1 MKPGE
6 ALKSAGR
13 SVGNAIMA
21 VVFWFIGFFDGTKP
35 EQSMKRALMA
45 LAGFT
50 LCRGTIMICKAIA
63 HAIYV
68 GQQVDQN
75 SVYALGV
82 LAVPVAGLAGIV
94 YIFRKDGPS
103 QAGSSVESTETT
115 SSTTTKVV
123 TPIATPPQEKPC
135 P

>member
-1 MKPGE
+1 MTWTPE
-6 ALKSAGR
+6 TINMWRATGR
-13 SVGNAIMA
+13 SILA
-21 VVFWFIGFFDGTKP
+21 VVWWFTGFFDGTKP
-35 EQSMKRALMA
+35 EQSMKRLLMA

-50 LCRGTIMICKAIA
+50 LCRGTIMLCKAIA

-75 SVYALGV
+75 SVYALAA
-82 LAVPVAGLAGIV
+82 LAVPVAALAGVV

-103 QAGSSVESTETT
+103 QAG
-115 SSTTTKVV
+115 TTTDSPEP
-123 TPIATPPQEKPC
+123 TPKPANEPTKEKTPC